1 MLRWEG
7 FFREATGPG
16 WVLVGDAGHFKDP
29 SPGQGIQDALRQ
41 VENLAPA
48 ILGAISTS
56 PSALDEALARWARW
70 RDEDAFEHYW
80 LAVDQGKAG
89 LSPAVLPEIAQR
101 LLERG
106 KQDSFA
112 DLFNHRSTPSK
123 VVTPPRILGA
133 TARLLARRGCDR
145 RALLREVGALVAQ
158 DNQRKRLAKHPQY
171 VPLEMSLDAGPT
183 EVEDDAVGLR

>member
-1 MLRWEG
+1 MTVTRCDG
-7 FFREATGPG
+7 RDITGVRYPICTSV
-16 WVLVGDAGHFKDP
+16 VLWRSVGGV
-29 SPGQGIQDALRQ
+29 RR
-41 VENLAPA
+41 
-48 ILGAISTS
+48 TRR
-56 PSALDEALARWARW
+56 SAR
-70 RDEDAFEHYW
+70 